1 MKKEDKAKENK
12 EIKEIVDAQKIVE
25 KVINANKDAIKR
37 IDEEIKQIV
46 ENKLA
51 GKTNDNNDKAKEL
64 VEENGINDKNR
75 KKCRY
80 YDRGFCKY
88 NKKCRFL
95 HPEGI
100 CQEYL
105 KTFKCSV
112 KECCQRHP
120 KVCRWDQGKGGC
132 NRGKDCL
139 YLHNQERLDSNVS
152 NVNIPGAEEFQC
164 ISCKHSWDEKHCV
177 KEHTVNNLIAK
188 ENITLLPNK
197 HNL

>member
-1 MKKEDKAKENK
+1 MQPALACSGGKKLKAHKDKMAKGTLEEQVKTLQKHMGQILVTVRDLKNSVDAMKKEDKTKANK
-12 EIKEIVDAQKIVE
+12 EIKEIMDAQKIVGG
-25 KVINANKDAIKR
+25 VIDANKDAIKR

-51 GKTNDNNDKAKEL
+51 GKTNNNNDKAKEL

-95 HPEGI
+95 DPEGI
-100 CQEYL
+100 CQQYL

-120 KVCRWDQGKGGC
+120 KVCR
-132 NRGKDCL
+132 
-139 YLHNQERLDSNVS
+139 
-152 NVNIPGAEEFQC
+152 
-164 ISCKHSWDEKHCV
+164 
-177 KEHTVNNLIAK
+177 
-188 ENITLLPNK
+188 
-197 HNL
+197 